1 MTRLLLSLLL
11 CTAAVGCAAGS
22 PAMRPRAVDVMD
34 EAEGHVARS
43 ACAGDTCLHYAEER
57 PKN

>member
-11 CTAAVGCAAGS
+11 CSTVVGCAAGS
-22 PAMRPRAVDVMD
+22 PAMRPRAADVMD
-34 EAEGHVARS
+34 EADRRVVRS
-43 ACAGDTCLHYAEER
+43 ACAGDTCLHYAEQR